1 MRVVLDA
8 NIWISAAISEGPSYR
23 IVDAWLTDQP
33 FELVICHRLLEEVR
47 NVLIERPRLRK
58 WVPLEAAE
66 LYIAALA
73 TAADVHPNPPSGPAL
88 TRDPDDDYVI
98 HLARQ
103 HHAEFIVSGD
113 ADLLEWPDQNPPVVS
128 PADFEE
134 RLNQS

>member
-8 NIWISAAISEGPSYR
+8 NIWISAAISEGRR

-47 NVLIERPRLRK
+47 KVLTERPRLRK
-58 WVPLEAAE
+58 RIPLEAAE
-66 LYIAALA
+66 LYIATLA
-73 TAADVHPNPPSGPAL
+73 TTADIHPNPPPGPAL
-88 TRDPDDDYVI
+88 TRDPDGDYVI

-103 HHAEFIVSGD
+103 HHAEAIVTGD